1 VKPILSILTTKA
13 LESAALELEEQEELD
28 KMVRYR
34 KAYDE
39 RVRKQKDHEQ
49 KNIDEELRI
58 IK

>member
-1 VKPILSILTTKA
+1 MVK
-13 LESAALELEEQEELD
+13 
-28 KMVRYR
+28 YR
-34 KAYDE
+34 KAYDD